1 MFVVLSIAHHFC
13 TELGK
18 NTINEKMRTVR
29 SRILQGPG
37 KFFCRFRI
45 QIRKRA
51 FLILKTLLAYNDPAY
66 CVHVN
71 PLLCMQEGVK
81 LSDSAVQQLKAIA
94 GPNDYLR

>member
-1 MFVVLSIAHHFC
+1 M
-13 TELGK
+13 
-18 NTINEKMRTVR
+18 
-29 SRILQGPG
+29 
-37 KFFCRFRI
+37 
-45 QIRKRA
+45 RKRA